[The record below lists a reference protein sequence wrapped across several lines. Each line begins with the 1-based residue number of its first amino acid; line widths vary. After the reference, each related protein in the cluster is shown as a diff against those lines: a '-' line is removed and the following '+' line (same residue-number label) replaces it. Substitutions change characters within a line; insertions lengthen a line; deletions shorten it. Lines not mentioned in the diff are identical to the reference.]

1 MGCIFMVSLPYKSF
15 FMELEIA
22 TEWVSGHAN
31 IVDGQCL

>member
-1 MGCIFMVSLPYKSF
+1 MILLPYKSL

-31 IVDGQCL
+31 IVDG